1 VGKKYVLAIDQGT
14 TSCRAILFDRGSRIV
29 GMAQKEFT
37 QYYPRPGWVE
47 HDPEEIWST
56 QIGVIAELLARY
68 QVNPLEIASIGI
80 ANQRET
86 TVVWDKHTGKPVCNA
101 IVWQCRRTTKIC
113 DELKDRGFAEKVRE
127 KTGLVLDAYF
137 SGRGKKN

>member
-1 VGKKYVLAIDQGT
+1 MGKKYVLAIDQGT